1 MSLPDTTQPLERR
14 RLSDQVLDLML
25 AAIRDGAYGP
35 QDLITEPALAER
47 LGISRT
53 PVREAL
59 FRLVG
64 NGVLQERGRGY
75 CLPVL
80 SEVEVGHM
88 FHLRQLLEGD
98 ILRQIAQRLP
108 PARGLAALEAAAQA
122 ELASTDLPVP
132 APFLAANTAFRQ
144 ALFAL
149 CANRY
154 LTAMADHCNDRLQAY
169 RGATLSAPAA
179 RRGVATAHLALCAAL
194 RAGDM
199 ERAAR
204 RYLDQLDL
212 ARVAYAAASRDLAA
226 QG

>member
-1 MSLPDTTQPLERR
+1 MTLPDTSNLLQRK
-14 RLSDQVLDLML
+14 RLSDQVMDLML
-25 AAIRDGAYGP
+25 GAIRDGAYGP
-35 QDLITEPALAER
+35 EDLITEPALAKR

-64 NGVLQERGRGY
+64 NGVLEERGRGY

-80 SEVEVGHM
+80 SEVEVGQM

-98 ILRQIAQRLP
+98 ILRLIALNP
-108 PARGLAALEAAAQA
+108 PDLQGLAALDDAAAAEQA
-122 ELASTDLPVP
+122 SAEMHAP
-132 APFLAANTAFRQ
+132 APFLAANTAFRR
-144 ALFAL
+144 ALFSL

-169 RGATLSAPAA
+169 RAATLTDPAT
-179 RRGVATAHLALCAAL
+179 RRGVAAAHLSLCAAL
-194 RAGDM
+194 RVGDVAG
-199 ERAAR
+199 AAR

-212 ARVAYAAASRDLAA
+212 AKDAYARASRPLAKLT
-226 QG
+226 